1 MTTRFAFV
9 GFRHPHIEDMYR
21 RCRERSD
28 VEIVACCEED
38 AATRQTLSQRGDVQI
53 THDRFEHLLNDV
65 PCDVVA
71 VGDCFGRRGRL
82 LLQALEAG
90 KHVISDKPLCT
101 SRIELDRIEATAQAR
116 GLLVG
121 CMLDMRDL
129 PPFLGL
135 RQYIQ
140 AGEIGT
146 VRAISF
152 EGQHPLL
159 YGRRAA
165 WYFERG
171 MHGGTLNDIAIHA
184 IDMIPWI
191 TGQRWRSIVAAR
203 CWNAR
208 LPQFPHF
215 RECGQAMLELDNG
228 AGVVCDVSYLS
239 PDSFNYALPLY
250 WRFTIWGDGGAL
262 VTGVNQPAITLYKD
276 SEQQARERPCPPAR
290 PGAYLDAFLRELRGE
305 REELQLSSADVLG
318 ASRISLLL
326 QEVADRGL
334 SHVAIDEG

>member
-1 MTTRFAFV
+1 MTTRIAFV

-21 RCRERSD
+21 RCREGSD
-28 VEIVACCEED
+28 VQIVACCEED
-38 AATRQTLSQRGDVQI
+38 ATTRQTLTEQQRVAI
-53 THDRFEHLLNDV
+53 THDRFEKMLQEV

-71 VGDCFGRRGRL
+71 VGDCFGRRGKL
-82 LLQALEAG
+82 LLQGLQAG

-101 SRIELDRIEATAQAR
+101 SRVELEQIESIAGQR
-116 GLLVG
+116 GLVVG

-135 RQYIQ
+135 RQAIQ

-152 EGQHPLL
+152 DGQHPLMF
-159 YGRRAA
+159 GRRAS

-184 IDMIPWI
+184 IDMIPWA
-191 TGQRWRSIVAAR
+191 TGLRFRSVIAAR

-215 RECGQAMLELDNG
+215 QECGQAMLELENG
-228 AGVVCDVSYLS
+228 AGVLCDVSYMS
-239 PDSFNYALPLY
+239 PDSFAYQMPLY
-250 WRFTIWGDGGAL
+250 WRFTIWGDGGVL
-262 VTGVNQPAITLYKD
+262 STGVNHNSLTLYKNG
-276 SEQQARERPCPPAR
+276 EQKLRDLPLPPAR
-290 PGAYLDAFLRELRGE
+290 PGAYLDSFLQEVHGSRDNLH
-305 REELQLSSADVLG
+305 LASADALR
-318 ASRISLLL
+318 AARTTLLL
-326 QEVADRGL
+326 QEAADQRL
-334 SHVAIDEG
+334 AHVPIP